1 MEPEYQT
8 VSQMYERL
16 LLMIRQRND
25 TGFRL
30 AVNDAVLQPRNPF
43 EPANKRRPKPTV
55 TIAVSLFV
63 VLALVFSLF
72 QSPTQGVDADVD
84 TQSTDI
90 ARCAASTSDDK

>member
-8 VSQMYERL
+8 VSQMYECL

-43 EPANKRRPKPTV
+43 EPANKRRPKPTL

-63 VLALVFSLF
+63 VLALVFFYFSF
-72 QSPTQGVDADVD
+72 QHRG
-84 TQSTDI
+84 
-90 ARCAASTSDDK
+90 

>member
-1 MEPEYQT
+1 MQPEYQT

-43 EPANKRRPKPTV
+43 EPANKRRPKPSVAVTV
-55 TIAVSLFV
+55 GLLVL
-63 VLALVFSLF
+63 LALVFFYFSC
-72 QSPTQGVDADVD
+72 QHKG
-84 TQSTDI
+84 
-90 ARCAASTSDDK
+90 

>member
-43 EPANKRRPKPTV
+43 EPSNKRRPKPTV
-55 TIAVSLFV
+55 AIAISLFV
-63 VLALVFSLF
+63 VLALVFFYFSF
-72 QSPTQGVDADVD
+72 QHRG
-84 TQSTDI
+84 
-90 ARCAASTSDDK
+90 

>member
-16 LLMIRQRND
+16 MLMIRQRND

-43 EPANKRRPKPTV
+43 EPSNKRRPKPTV
-55 TIAVSLFV
+55 
-63 VLALVFSLF
+63 VLALVFFYFSF
-72 QSPTQGVDADVD
+72 QHRG
-84 TQSTDI
+84 
-90 ARCAASTSDDK
+90 

>member
-30 AVNDAVLQPRNPF
+30 AVTDAVLQPRNPF
-43 EPANKRRPKPTV
+43 EPANKRRPKPTI

-63 VLALVFSLF
+63 VLALVFFYFSF
-72 QSPTQGVDADVD
+72 QHKG
-84 TQSTDI
+84 
-90 ARCAASTSDDK
+90 